1 VSLRKNQKNLIV
13 EKRMDTDIK
22 VTINLNKIVEE
33 RITKMGAYRDFAEK
47 SVMGTLVSTSD
58 IDEIAI
64 KSRSRINLSD
74 TYDAID
80 KLICEHLGIR
90 ESTLE
95 DMVFGERRNG
105 N

>member
-1 VSLRKNQKNLIV
+1 
-13 EKRMDTDIK
+13 MDTDIK

-33 RITKMGAYRDFAEK
+33 RIKKMGAYRDFSEK

-58 IDEIAI
+58 IDEIAV
-64 KSRSRINLSD
+64 KSRSYINLSD
-74 TYDAID
+74 TYTAID

-105 N
+105 

>member
-1 VSLRKNQKNLIV
+1 VKVNILKTKIMSIDK
-13 EKRMDTDIK
+13 DIK
-22 VTINLNKIVEE
+22 VTINLNKLVEE

-47 SVMGTLVSTSD
+47 SIQGTLVSTSD

-64 KSRSRINLSD
+64 KSRSYINLND
-74 TYDAID
+74 TYAAID

-90 ESTLE
+90 ESTLK
-95 DMVFGERRNG
+95 DMIFGERNG

>member
-1 VSLRKNQKNLIV
+1 
-13 EKRMDTDIK
+13 MDTDIK

-33 RITKMGAYRDFAEK
+33 RIKKMSAYRDFAEK

-58 IDEIAI
+58 IDEIAV
-64 KSRSRINLSD
+64 KSRSYINLSD
-74 TYDAID
+74 TYTAID

-105 N
+105 

>member
-1 VSLRKNQKNLIV
+1 
-13 EKRMDTDIK
+13 MDTDIK
-22 VTINLNKIVEE
+22 VTINLNKIVEN
-33 RITKMGAYRDFAEK
+33 RIKQMGAYRDFAEK
-47 SVMGTLVSTSD
+47 SIQGTLVSTND

-64 KSRSRINLSD
+64 KSRSCIDLNA
-74 TYDAID
+74 TYAAID

-105 N
+105 

>member
-1 VSLRKNQKNLIV
+1 
-13 EKRMDTDIK
+13 MDTDIK

-33 RITKMGAYRDFAEK
+33 RIKKMGAYRDFSEK

-58 IDEIAI
+58 IDEIAV
-64 KSRSRINLSD
+64 KSRSYINLSD
-74 TYDAID
+74 TYNAID

-95 DMVFGERRNG
+95 DMIFGERRNG
-105 N
+105 

>member
-1 VSLRKNQKNLIV
+1 
-13 EKRMDTDIK
+13 MDTDIK

-33 RITKMGAYRDFAEK
+33 RIKKMGAYRDFAAKEIA
-47 SVMGTLVSTSD
+47 GELVSTKD
-58 IDEIAI
+58 IDAIAF
-64 KSRSRINLSD
+64 KSRSCINLADSY
-74 TYDAID
+74 TAID

-105 N
+105 

>member
-1 VSLRKNQKNLIV
+1 MSIDK
-13 EKRMDTDIK
+13 DIK

-33 RITKMGAYRDFAEK
+33 RIIKMGAYRDFAEK

-58 IDEIAI
+58 IDELAI
-64 KSRSRINLSD
+64 KSRSYINLND

-90 ESTLE
+90 ESTLK
-95 DMVFGERRNG
+95 DMIFGERNG